1 MKSTNP
7 RILTGVVTSNKA
19 DKTITVKI
27 ERKVKH
33 PLYGKVV
40 KRASKVHAHDENN
53 SASIGDIVSVKE
65 CRPISKTK
73 TWVLVSDEIPQ
84 TVEDDRLIDVSVAAA
99 VQLGFYEKGLAK
111 VHVEVLDIEAG
122 TVSYTIEVGRFADNQ
137 SALALLVELRNKIDF
152 ESEKIRVK
160 PISGSSYGI
169 EIGPIYRKRNLE
181 KIESLMKVM
190 DVPSVRVFL
199 KD

>member
-73 TWVLVSDEIPQ
+73 TWVLVTDDISQ
-84 TVEDDRLIDVSVAAA
+84 TVED
-99 VQLGFYEKGLAK
+99 K
-111 VHVEVLDIEAG
+111 
-122 TVSYTIEVGRFADNQ
+122 
-137 SALALLVELRNKIDF
+137 
-152 ESEKIRVK
+152 
-160 PISGSSYGI
+160 
-169 EIGPIYRKRNLE
+169 
-181 KIESLMKVM
+181 
-190 DVPSVRVFL
+190 
-199 KD
+199 

>member
-40 KRASKVHAHDENN
+40 KRASKVHARDENN

-73 TWVLVSDEIPQ
+73 TWVLVSDEMPQ
-84 TVEDDRLIDVSVAAA
+84 TVED
-99 VQLGFYEKGLAK
+99 K
-111 VHVEVLDIEAG
+111 
-122 TVSYTIEVGRFADNQ
+122 
-137 SALALLVELRNKIDF
+137 
-152 ESEKIRVK
+152 
-160 PISGSSYGI
+160 
-169 EIGPIYRKRNLE
+169 
-181 KIESLMKVM
+181 
-190 DVPSVRVFL
+190 
-199 KD
+199 

>member
-53 SASIGDIVSVKE
+53 TASIGDIVSVKE
-65 CRPISKTK
+65 CRPMSKTK
-73 TWVLVSDEIPQ
+73 TWILVSDDSSTEE
-84 TVEDDRLIDVSVAAA
+84 ED
-99 VQLGFYEKGLAK
+99 Q
-111 VHVEVLDIEAG
+111 
-122 TVSYTIEVGRFADNQ
+122 
-137 SALALLVELRNKIDF
+137 
-152 ESEKIRVK
+152 
-160 PISGSSYGI
+160 
-169 EIGPIYRKRNLE
+169 
-181 KIESLMKVM
+181 
-190 DVPSVRVFL
+190 
-199 KD
+199 